1 MATILIVDDTQ
12 FMRYR
17 LAKLLHEHGFQ
28 TLEAENGE
36 QALQVYQANRPDAVL
51 MDITMPVKDGL
62 TALAEIREYD
72 PHAGVVM
79 LTAVG
84 QQAAALQAVKAG
96 ARDFVVKPYKPE
108 QVLQA
113 IARIVK

>member
-12 FMRYR
+12 FMRHR
-17 LAKLLHEHGFQ
+17 LAKLLHEHGYQ

-36 QALQVYQANRPDAVL
+36 EALSVYQANRPDAVL

-62 TALAEIREYD
+62 TALADIRAFD
-72 PHAGVVM
+72 PQASVVM

-84 QQAAALQAVKAG
+84 QQTAASQAVKAG
-96 ARDFVVKPYKPE
+96 ARDFVVKPYKPD

-113 IARIVK
+113 IARILK